1 MIPKHGSEASFQA
14 RQMKVINPAE
24 IGIQEIEK
32 KHDEFQQACKTVLP
46 KVDHKLIEDLLR
58 QQEDS
63 EATPSMFTIEVFTKK
78 GLDTQKMRDRIWNKA
93 GQLPV
98 VDGTH
103 YTIKHTL
110 TLGMLKEI
118 SDPDF
123 VLNITGSYAGPY

>member
-1 MIPKHGSEASFQA
+1 MIPKHGSEASFQT
-14 RQMKVINPAE
+14 RQMKE

-32 KHDEFQQACKTVLP
+32 KHDEFQQACKTILP

-78 GLDTQKMRDRIWNKA
+78 GLDTQKMKDWIWNKA
-93 GQLPV
+93 GQMPV

-103 YTIKHTL
+103 YAIKHTL
-110 TLGMLKEI
+110 TLAMLKEI

>member
-1 MIPKHGSEASFQA
+1 MIAKYGREATFQT

-24 IGIQEIEK
+24 IAIQKIET
-32 KHDEFQQACKTVLP
+32 KHDQFQQACKTILP

-63 EATPSMFTIEVFTKK
+63 EATPPMFTIEVIIKK
-78 GLDTQKMRDRIWNKA
+78 GLDTQEMKDWIWNKA
-93 GQLPV
+93 GQMPV

-103 YTIKHTL
+103 YRIKHTL
-110 TLGMLKEI
+110 TLAMLKEI

-123 VLNITGSYAGPY
+123 VLNISGSYTGPN